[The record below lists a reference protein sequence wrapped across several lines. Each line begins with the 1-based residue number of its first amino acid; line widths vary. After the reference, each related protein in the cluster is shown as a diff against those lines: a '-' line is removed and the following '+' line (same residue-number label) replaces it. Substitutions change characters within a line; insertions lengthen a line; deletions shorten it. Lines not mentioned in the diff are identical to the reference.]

1 MDSKQQIK
9 NGALISYLA
18 IIVNVIATL
27 LYTPWMVSKI
37 GTSNYGLY
45 TLAISLISIFL
56 MDFGIGA
63 VVTRFV
69 AKYKVENDL
78 SSINNLLGIVFKLF
92 ILIAFIIFLILT
104 VLFFFLD
111 HIYNGLSSIEL
122 LQFKHLYLVIA
133 GFSVIS
139 FPFTI
144 LSGIFNAYE
153 YFVQLKLCDM
163 FQKTMTIV
171 LIVIALLRGHGVL
184 ALVAVNAA
192 IGLLTIFIKLIILK
206 NKTSISVNFRCKS
219 RILLGEILNFSVWIT
234 IIGIAQRLTYN
245 IAPSIL
251 GAVSSSKEI
260 AIYSPASAIA
270 GYFYT
275 IAVAVDGLFLPTIF
289 RKITQKKEED
299 IMSLMIVVGKY
310 QLFILGMIFIGLVCI
325 GKEFMILWMGKSFEN
340 SYYCILILALPTL
353 IEYPQQ
359 IARTT
364 IIAKNKVKLQSMGLI
379 VTSIL
384 NLLIGSLLSS
394 YWGAIGVSLGICIT
408 ACMNLIYMNFIYVK
422 ELHFDMIHYYRSCY
436 GKIIIPMFGTGIM
449 TSIFLHLIP
458 MKGWIWLMAKGVI
471 VVAIFS
477 LLCCCFFLDKVEK
490 KKIVSILKRS

>member
-1 MDSKQQIK
+1 MNSIKQIK
-9 NGALISYLA
+9 NGAFISYIA
-18 IIVNVIATL
+18 IIVNLVATL

-69 AKYKVENDL
+69 AKYKVENDIRN
-78 SSINNLLGIVFKLF
+78 INNLLGLVFKLF
-92 ILIAFIIFLILT
+92 IIIDIFIFLILA
-104 VLFFFLD
+104 VIFFSLKYIYSGLD
-111 HIYNGLSSIEL
+111 VAEL
-122 LQFKHLYLVIA
+122 EQFKSLYLIIA

-163 FQKTMTIV
+163 FQKVVTIV
-171 LIVIALLRGHGVL
+171 LIVVALLRGYGVI
-184 ALVAVNAA
+184 ALVAVNALVG
-192 IGLLTIFIKLIILK
+192 ISTILIKLIILK
-206 NKTSISVNFRCKS
+206 KKTTITVNFKCRS
-219 RILLGEILNFSVWIT
+219 HTLLREILNFSVWIT
-234 IIGIAQRLTYN
+234 VIGIAQRLTYN

-251 GAVSSSKEI
+251 GAVSSSNEI
-260 AIYSPASAIA
+260 AIYSPSAAIA

-289 RKITQKKEED
+289 RKIAQKREGD
-299 IMSLMIVVGKY
+299 IMSLMIRVGKY
-310 QLFILGMIFIGLVCI
+310 QLFVLGMIYVGLVCI
-325 GKEFMILWMGKSFEN
+325 GKEFMILWMGRKFTN

-364 IIAKNKVKLQSMGLI
+364 IIAKNKVKQQSVGLI

-384 NLLIGSLLSS
+384 NLFMGSLLS
-394 YWGAIGVSLGICIT
+394 YYFGAIGVSLGICFT
-408 ACMNLIYMNFIYVK
+408 AFLNLIYMNYIYVK
-422 ELHFDMIHYYRSCY
+422 ELKFDMLSYYKACY
-436 GKIIIPMFGTGIM
+436 GKIMIPIIGTWYLTTM
-449 TSIFLHLIP
+449 FLHEFQ
-458 MKGWIWLMAKGVI
+458 MKGWMGLIVNGIVI
-471 VVAIFS
+471 VAIFS
-477 LLCCCFFLDKVEK
+477 VLSYGFLLDRGEK
-490 KKIVSILKRS
+490 KKIVSIIRRS